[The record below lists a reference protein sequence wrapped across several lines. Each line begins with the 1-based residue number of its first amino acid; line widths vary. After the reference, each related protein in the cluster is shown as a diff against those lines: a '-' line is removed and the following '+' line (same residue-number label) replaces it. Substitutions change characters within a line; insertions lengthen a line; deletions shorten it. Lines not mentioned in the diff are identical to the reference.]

1 MLNFLILSDSNR
13 TKGLWLFDPIGAITQ
28 KIVVLKKTYPLKN
41 RLLQF
46 AFALFF
52 LFLSTASNYAQE
64 KDTILNSKNPKIVNP
79 SKPLQNS
86 RTEGDSLG
94 QTKVKPKTV
103 PAYHSPKTSALMSTI
118 IPGLGQ
124 VYNKK
129 YWKVP
134 IIYAGLGGLAYSI
147 NENQK
152 KYSKYIE
159 AYKFRIDGD
168 SLTIDNYPRYSDDN
182 LNTLQ
187 QYYKRFR
194 NLSVIGFTL
203 LYVMNIVDASVD
215 AHMFTFDVGDD
226 LSFHIQP
233 TFLNIANAKNYT
245 TGLSLN
251 ITF

>member
-1 MLNFLILSDSNR
+1 MPKASHNL
-13 TKGLWLFDPIGAITQ
+13 PIGGGSPQT
-28 KIVVLKKTYPLKN
+28 KRHSWFVRWFSSPSG
-41 RLLQF
+41 RLGG
-46 AFALFF
+46 ASLFVFIF
-52 LFLSTASNYAQE
+52 LFLSPALNFAQV
-64 KDTILNSKNPKIVNP
+64 KDTVINSKKSKTVSQSNPLENGYIE
-79 SKPLQNS
+79 
-86 RTEGDSLG
+86 RDSLG

-134 IIYAGLGGLAYSI
+134 VIYAGLGGLAYSI

-152 KYSKYIE
+152 KYRKYID

-168 SLTIDNYPRYSDDN
+168 SLTIDNYPKYSDDN

>member
-1 MLNFLILSDSNR
+1 MLNTKWYSDLVDWFYLPSGRTRGAFFFVFL
-13 TKGLWLFDPIGAITQ
+13 
-28 KIVVLKKTYPLKN
+28 
-41 RLLQF
+41 
-46 AFALFF
+46 F
-52 LFLSTASNYAQE
+52 LFLSPASNFAQV
-64 KDTILNSKNPKIVNP
+64 KDTVINSKKSKTVSQSNPLENGYI
-79 SKPLQNS
+79 
-86 RTEGDSLG
+86 EGDSLG
-94 QTKVKPKTV
+94 QTKVKPKTA
-103 PAYHSPKTSALMSTI
+103 PAYHSPKTSALMSAI

-134 IIYAGLGGLAYSI
+134 VIYAGLGGLAYSI

-152 KYSKYIE
+152 KYRKYID

-233 TFLNIANAKNYT
+233 TFLNIANSKKYT